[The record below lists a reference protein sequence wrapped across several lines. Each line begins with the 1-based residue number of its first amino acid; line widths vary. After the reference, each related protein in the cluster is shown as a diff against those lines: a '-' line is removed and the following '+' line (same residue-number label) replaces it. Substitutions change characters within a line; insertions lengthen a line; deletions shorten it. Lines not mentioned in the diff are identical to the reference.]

1 MAIPSPRAV
10 ILTALR
16 VEYEAV
22 RAHLVELHP
31 QEHPKGTIY
40 ESGVFVDGDGK
51 WEVLIAEIGAGNEG
65 AAAEGERAI
74 GYFDPAVVLFVGV
87 AGGIKDVRRGD
98 VVASTKIYNFAA
110 GKAKDV
116 FLPRPDSRWSSYRLE
131 QRARYEA
138 RHTAW
143 RARIKPTI
151 FEAAQEPQVFTQP
164 IASGEV
170 VVASVRSAV
179 YEFLVSQYSDA
190 VAVEMEGHG
199 FLHTIHIN
207 QPVEAIVV
215 RGISDLVA
223 DKAEAD
229 AAGWQEIASAH
240 AAAFAFQLL
249 AALGNTHGSLPL
261 QRADSTLSLASQ
273 AARKIGSTP
282 FQAPP
287 LPTHYVERV
296 RAVSEIV
303 RELVQSSS
311 EQGVLAVTALHGSGG
326 VGKTTVAA
334 AVASHPEVQSRFPDG
349 VFWATLGQEPDCL
362 SHLVEW
368 VQSAFD
374 AHYRPTTIS
383 AATRYLRTLLRS
395 AKALLVLDDVWDPE
409 HAKVFLTGGPQCRL
423 LITTRRAAVSDSLG
437 AQMYPLD
444 AMTPD
449 EALTLL
455 RTRVERTGRS
465 LSAESVAHA
474 TVLAREIGYLPLALE
489 IVGALVARGY
499 GWEEVTAELK
509 IQEQKVERPGA
520 RLVGAHAKIEA
531 CLRISL
537 DWLRREDLSAWR
549 CFAWLGV
556 LADDTPL
563 TPALA
568 ATLWGISEGDAAHVL
583 HALADEAI
591 LQRRRDSFAVHD
603 LMHDMAR
610 RLLFTPEPHGVGV
623 APADAHR
630 QLVAHYSAKLPGQD
644 WDRLQ
649 PDGYIHTRLIW
660 HLRQSGDHN
669 NAAHALLTLTTPEG
683 ENGWYHARQR
693 LGQTAGFLED
703 VHAVWKDERQKPDGS
718 LTRQLWYALIVSS
731 VYSLAETIAP
741 GVVPMLVKHG
751 AWTPA
756 EAFDRIRHIVKPDH
770 LVVRLTE
777 LLSVLPSA
785 GGEPDS
791 AGAALREEI
800 LREAIETTRMR
811 VSGYR
816 KALLLAHL
824 SHHVD
829 GPRRVELA
837 TEAVAHAGESSHMY
851 VELAE
856 ALPSG
861 PWLQTLLRRAR
872 SSHRDRLRD
881 IIANKP
887 AVPSP
892 DHRPTESHAI
902 EQFEFHLKKGW
913 SYDLTEALDFL
924 PYLPEPRD
932 RQIRAVVN
940 AAFRTLSRER
950 AGEML
955 TRLIPMAPRTLCQR
969 IAEELLS
976 QDSPPVGVFCLSA
989 VLDDDPH
996 VRAERFDKALARLS
1010 GLTEKTEVESAMSAI
1025 VRTCPV
1031 EVVHRALRCYQR
1043 IGDIRERAGAIFM
1056 LAPHLRGGLPPAIV
1070 RTLTEERG
1078 AGKQIVML
1086 TRMVAQLSQ
1095 AIDGRLLNEFV
1106 REAAQMVSEW
1116 WLVEAMTLLL
1126 LRLHEPDELAA
1137 MLQTADHLRTPD
1149 LKSRI
1154 IGRISLRLARL
1165 GFVGDAIAATSTA
1178 PLAIERGRILAD
1190 VVADLAADAAFQPAE
1205 EIAAAI
1211 AEREERDRAC
1221 SLLALHLAAAG
1232 HLSKAR
1238 EIASK
1243 LQIERW
1249 RSLVL
1254 PRLDLA
1260 EAAKAVP
1267 PSSASVRSG
1276 GETAAALEVPAPD
1289 DVRNAV
1295 QLLLDKGLVLPELH
1309 GILTALDREDIE
1321 AARKL
1326 AAAFWRTDVGGG
1338 KTFLEVASVQPRPAF
1353 LAELQT
1359 AFPLMTLVLRGD
1371 EPDDIAAAIHSVGN
1385 WWP

>member
-1 MAIPSPRAV
+1 MATSPPRAV

-31 QEHPKGTIY
+31 REHPKGTIY
-40 ESGVFVDGDGK
+40 ESGVFVDGDRR

-74 GYFDPAVVLFVGV
+74 GYFDPAVVFFVGV

-138 RHTAW
+138 RRPTW
-143 RARIKPTI
+143 RARIKP
-151 FEAAQEPQVFTQP
+151 ALAKVAHEPEVLTQP

-170 VVASVRSAV
+170 VVASVRSAI
-179 YEFLVSQYSDA
+179 YEFIVSQYSDA

-207 QPVEAIVV
+207 QPVEAIVI

-229 AAGWQEIASAH
+229 AGGWQEIASAN
-240 AAAFAFQLL
+240 AAAFACQLL
-249 AALGNTHGSLPL
+249 AALGSADGSVLF
-261 QRADSTLSLASQ
+261 QRTETTLSQATQ
-273 AARKIGSTP
+273 AAHKAGSTP

-311 EQGVLAVTALHGSGG
+311 EQGVLGVTALHGSGG
-326 VGKTTVAA
+326 VGKTTVAS
-334 AVASHPEVQSRFPDG
+334 AVASHPAIQSRFPDG

-368 VQSAFD
+368 IQSAWD
-374 AHYRPTTIS
+374 SHYRPTTIS

-409 HAKVFLTGGPQCRL
+409 HAKMFLSGGPQCHL
-423 LITTRRAAVSDSLG
+423 FITTRRAAISDSLS
-437 AQMYPLD
+437 ARMYPLD
-444 AMTPD
+444 AMTPE

-474 TVLAREIGYLPLALE
+474 TVLAKEIGYLPLALE

-509 IQEQKVERPGA
+509 IQEQEVERPGA

-563 TPALA
+563 TPALT
-568 ATLWGISEGDAAHVL
+568 ATLWGISTGDAAHVL

-591 LQRRRDSFAVHD
+591 LQRRGDSFAVHD

-623 APADAHR
+623 VPADAHR
-630 QLVAHYSAKLPGQD
+630 QLVARYSAQIPGES

-649 PDGYIHTRLIW
+649 PDGYIHARLMW
-660 HLRQSGDHN
+660 HLRQSGDRN
-669 NAAHALLTLTTPEG
+669 NAAHALLTFTTPEG
-683 ENGWYHARQR
+683 ENGWYHARRR
-693 LGQTAGFLED
+693 LAQTAGFLED
-703 VHAVWKDERQKPDGS
+703 VHAVWRDERQKPDGS
-718 LTRQLWYALIVSS
+718 LARQLWYALIVSS
-731 VYSLAETIAP
+731 VYGLAETIAP

-756 EAFDRIRHIVKPDH
+756 EAFDRIRHILKPDD
-770 LVVRLTE
+770 LVIRLTE
-777 LLSVLPSA
+777 LLTVLPNS
-785 GGEPDS
+785 GGETDT
-791 AGAALREEI
+791 AAAALREEI
-800 LREAIETTRMR
+800 VREAIETTRMR
-811 VSGYR
+811 VSDYR
-816 KALLLAHL
+816 RAWLLAHL

-837 TEAVAHAGESSHMY
+837 TEAVEHAGESEHMY

-861 PWLQTLLRRAR
+861 PWLQRLLGRAR
-872 SSHRDRLRD
+872 PSDRDRLRD
-881 IIANKP
+881 IIANKS

-892 DHRPTESHAI
+892 DHRPTESHAV

-913 SYDLTEALDFL
+913 SYDLTEALAFL

-932 RQIRAVVN
+932 PHIRSFVN
-940 AAFRTLSRER
+940 TAFRTLSRER

-955 TRLIPMAPRTLCQR
+955 TRLLPLAPRALCRR
-969 IAEELLS
+969 IAEEILS

-989 VLDDDPH
+989 VLNDDPQ
-996 VRAERFDKALARLS
+996 VRAERFDQAVARFS
-1010 GLTEKTEVESAMSAI
+1010 GLIEKTEVESAMAAI

-1031 EVVHRALRCYQR
+1031 GVIHRALRSYQR
-1043 IGDIRERAGAIFM
+1043 IGDIRERAGAIFV

-1086 TRMVAQLSQ
+1086 TRMVAQLSK
-1095 AIDGRLLNEFV
+1095 AIDGHLLNEFV

-1126 LRLHEPDELAA
+1126 LRLHEPDELVA
-1137 MLQTADHLRTPD
+1137 MLQTAEHLRTPD

-1165 GFVGDAIAATSTA
+1165 GFVGDAIAATATA

-1190 VVADLAADAAFQPAE
+1190 VAADLAADAAFQPAE

-1211 AEREERDRAC
+1211 ADREERDRAC

-1238 EIASK
+1238 EIASNVH
-1243 LQIERW
+1243 IERW

-1254 PRLDLA
+1254 PRLDQA
-1260 EAAKAVP
+1260 ETANAVP
-1267 PSSASVRSG
+1267 PSPASVRSG
-1276 GETAAALEVPAPD
+1276 GEMVAASEVPPSDA
-1289 DVRNAV
+1289 VRDAV
-1295 QLLLDKGLVLPELH
+1295 QLLVDKGLVVPELH
-1309 GILTALDREDIE
+1309 GILTALDRDDIE
-1321 AARKL
+1321 AAQTL
-1326 AAAFWRTDVGGG
+1326 AAAFWRTDVGIG

-1359 AFPLMTLVLRGD
+1359 VLPMIAFVLRGD
-1371 EPDDIAAAIHSVGN
+1371 EADDVAAAIHSVGH